1 MCELETMIQNGIM
14 SAMKAKD
21 EISLSSLR
29 AVKTAIQNEKTS
41 GTFHELSDADVL
53 KIIQKIVKQRVESEN
68 IYREAGRTELA
79 DAEAK
84 EREVLERFLPK
95 ALTEDELKSVIDGLF
110 VTLNVQSMKDMG
122 KVMAELNKTYAGRFD
137 GKTASGYIKSKF

>member
-95 ALTEDELKSVIDGLF
+95 ALSEDELKGVIDGLF

-122 KVMAELNKTYAGRFD
+122 KVMAELNKTYVGRFD
-137 GKTASGYIKSKF
+137 GKVASGYIKSKF